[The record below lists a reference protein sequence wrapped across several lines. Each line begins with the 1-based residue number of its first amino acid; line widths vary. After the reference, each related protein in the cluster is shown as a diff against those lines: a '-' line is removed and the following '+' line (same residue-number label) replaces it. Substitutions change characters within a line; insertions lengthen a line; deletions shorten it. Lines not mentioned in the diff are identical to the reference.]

1 MKKVIFANQKGGVG
15 KTTMAASKMSLR
27 GALPQKGDV
36 AISDKCKN
44 QRLNAKLYLMI
55 APEYPLRQD

>member
-1 MKKVIFANQKGGVG
+1 
-15 KTTMAASKMSLR
+15 MAASKMSLR
-27 GALPQKGDV
+27 GALPQKSDV